1 MLRDETEMKP
11 CLIAEISMIL
21 GTFSLNTI
29 QLHMQQ
35 FPQKKIF
42 SGHINALIKIIHTAL
57 NNILNDSIKTSLTYL
72 APNLLERG
80 VHKGPNERCQNKETF
95 ST

>member
-1 MLRDETEMKP
+1 M
-11 CLIAEISMIL
+11 
-21 GTFSLNTI
+21 
-29 QLHMQQ
+29 
-35 FPQKKIF
+35 
-42 SGHINALIKIIHTAL
+42 NALIKIIHTAL
-57 NNILNDSIKTSLTYL
+57 NNALNDSIKTSLTYL